1 MPAYTNLEGFGDLL
15 NVETT
20 GTDRKDTLKINYR
33 RGDWGASLTTL
44 RLGTLNDTGVRD
56 DDGNPWK
63 IPSMTTSN
71 LSVYKNF
78 NLSGNDARLRF
89 MVRNIADER
98 APLADRF
105 YGFFADAHQD
115 YGRNYYLDFRLKM

>member
-1 MPAYTNLEGFGDLL
+1 M
-15 NVETT
+15 ETT

-98 APLADRF
+98 APLAD
-105 YGFFADAHQD
+105 GFFGFYSDIHRD
-115 YGRNYYLDFRLKM
+115 DGRHYYLDLKIDF